1 MSRKKKNVV
10 NSDIEAYI
18 SEVLASVKD
27 DPTASLTDKM
37 KVLDRA
43 LKWEAIKLKAQDDSF
58 GSGFFQNDDDEED
71 DR

>member
-1 MSRKKKNVV
+1 MKKKKNIV
-10 NSDIEAYI
+10 NPEIETFI
-18 SEVLASVKD
+18 NDMLSQIKTD
-27 DPTASLTDKM
+27 DTASLTDKM

>member
-43 LKWEAIKLKAQDDSF
+43 LKWEAIKLKAEDDAW
-58 GSGFFQNDDDEED
+58 GSGFQAEDEQEA
-71 DR
+71 